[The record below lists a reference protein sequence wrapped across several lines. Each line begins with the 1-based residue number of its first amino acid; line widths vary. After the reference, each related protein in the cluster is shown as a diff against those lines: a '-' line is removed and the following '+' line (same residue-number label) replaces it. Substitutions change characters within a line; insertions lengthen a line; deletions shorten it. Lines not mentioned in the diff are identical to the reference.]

1 MSLLLYIYLVIINVI
16 SFICFGI
23 DKKKA
28 IIHSQRIP
36 ERCLFLLSIVGGSFG
51 ANIGMKF
58 FHHKTR
64 KKAFSLG
71 IPFILLVVLSFTF
84 LIPIQGYKWFV
95 SIVLVLIAI
104 VSQLLIKKRKS

>member
-36 ERCLFLLSIVGGSFG
+36 ERCLFLLSILGGSFG
-51 ANIGMKF
+51 AIIGMKF

-71 IPFILLVVLSFTF
+71 IPFILLVHIS
-84 LIPIQGYKWFV
+84 
-95 SIVLVLIAI
+95 
-104 VSQLLIKKRKS
+104 LLIILLK